1 MPVRVHPSFP
11 PEPTEY
17 DTGFYVG
24 PLGNLQELPGVA
36 SQIDTP
42 LSVIGGTHTSLSG
55 AFTRDRFGYKRSW
68 TWTYPLLTD
77 RQAQLVEALHRNLIP
92 GPLYLLDPRR
102 PNRLPE
108 QIASGG
114 SLLRTPTG
122 FIPSNTTTCLWRPLT
137 YPGATTSTL
146 PPYPILRGG
155 LEWQLLAGGAGG
167 TLELAGKALDGR
179 HNTPVIPRETLEF
192 SAWVTGLP
200 AASVSATVTVYNA
213 SGTSLATATAATVQ
227 LSLTTWRL
235 VSVAFV
241 CPDEA
246 AYLRVQVNAAA
257 GSPSGSIYV
266 TALQVAR
273 YHPEFVPGLTQHCDE
288 ADYGGWGLG
297 GGAPQVVTDVGATTY
312 VRPGLQSSALTLIE
326 R

>member
-1 MPVRVHPSFP
+1 MPVRVHPSLP
-11 PEPTEY
+11 PVPTEY

-24 PLGNLQELPGVA
+24 PLGNLLELPGVA

-42 LSVIGGTHTSLSG
+42 LSVIGGTHTSLTG

-146 PPYPILRGG
+146 PPSPILRGC
-155 LEWQLLAGGAGG
+155 LEWQFLVNQVSSIQ
-167 TLELAGKALDGR
+167 LAGKALDGR
-179 HNTPVIPRETLEF
+179 HNVPIIPRETLEV
-192 SAWVTGLP
+192 SAWATGPP
-200 AASVSATVTVYNA
+200 AGWITAIVRVYNA
-213 SGTSLATATAATVQ
+213 AGTELATHTTAVTA

-235 VSVAFV
+235 TAAAFV
-241 CPDEA
+241 VPDDA
-246 AYLRVQVNAAA
+246 AYLRVSLSGYT
-257 GSPSGSIYV
+257 GSSGTSIY
-266 TALQVAR
+266 TTGLQVAR